1 MKKQAFVFVLLLTLV
16 CCTTEAD
23 RNRMR
28 AGLDSLNQ
36 RNRNYEPLSVAEVHM
51 PNSQECMHRWHKYSM
66 NKDFIGNNWSM
77 AGILPIRKLGDGSE

>member
-1 MKKQAFVFVLLLTLV
+1 MKKQAFVFALLLTLV

-36 RNRNYEPLSVAEVHM
+36 RNRNYEPLSVAEEETWG
-51 PNSQECMHRWHKYSM
+51 QETWGR
-66 NKDFIGNNWSM
+66 F
-77 AGILPIRKLGDGSE
+77 